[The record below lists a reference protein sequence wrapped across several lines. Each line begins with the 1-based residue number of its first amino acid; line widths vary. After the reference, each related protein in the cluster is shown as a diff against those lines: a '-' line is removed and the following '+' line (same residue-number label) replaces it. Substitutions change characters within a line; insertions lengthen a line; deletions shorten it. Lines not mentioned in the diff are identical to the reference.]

1 MSKPVFH
8 TAYEPPPQVEFVNN
22 EPSLTQQHFAEECDI
37 NNIVEK
43 YMISGVLGDPL
54 VSPSVSP
61 MYGDYSS
68 VEDFHSAQ
76 TIIAHATQAFD
87 LLPAALRKRFNND
100 PAQLLS
106 FLEDE
111 SNREEA
117 IKIGLVDNSQSNLQ
131 HSPSVP
137 TSAPNGSGSVPV
149 VTPGA
154 AE

>member
-1 MSKPVFH
+1 MPNFF
-8 TAYEPPPQVEFVNN
+8 TAYEPPPQVDFANT

-54 VSPSVSP
+54 ASPSASP

-68 VEDFHSAQ
+68 VEDFHTAQ
-76 TIIAHATQAFD
+76 TIIAHATQSFD

-111 SNREEA
+111 SNRDEA
-117 IKIGLVDNSQSNLQ
+117 IKLGLVNDSKPNLQ
-131 HSPSVP
+131 PTNGVSSPSP
-137 TSAPNGSGSVPV
+137 DGSSQTPVGSS
-149 VTPGA
+149 GA

>member
-1 MSKPVFH
+1 MPKPIFH
-8 TAYEPPPQVEFVNN
+8 TAYDPPPQVEFVNS

-43 YMISGVLGDPL
+43 YLISGVLGDPL
-54 VSPSVSP
+54 ASPSVSP

-68 VEDFHSAQ
+68 VEDFHYAQ

-111 SNREEA
+111 SNLEEA
-117 IKIGLVDNSQSNLQ
+117 IKLGLVDNSQSSSGLT
-131 HSPSVP
+131 SP
-137 TSAPNGSGSVPV
+137 APNGASTAPD
-149 VTPGA
+149 VTTAA